1 MGEQFDLIVIGGGPG
16 GYVAAIKAAQYG
28 LRVALVEERELGGT
42 CLNRGC
48 IPTKTL
54 MHAAFL
60 YQEVKEAAGL
70 GIFAEGL
77 HYDLPALYHRK
88 DTVVQELREG
98 VESLLRANGV
108 QWVSGRAFLSAA
120 DTILMGSEAK
130 AVTLHAPRMLL
141 AVGAKPQRPPI
152 PGMELPGVL
161 TSDEILHRPPL
172 ACQHLAI
179 LGGGVI
185 GCELASIYGALGC
198 DVTILE
204 AADRILPLADR
215 EIAQNLSM
223 ILKKRGVSI
232 RTGCILEAIAP
243 DGAGLALTGKDKA
256 GEYSLWCDQLLVSV
270 GRKANCEGVW
280 NPSLGIETDAGRIV
294 VNAQFETSV
303 PGIYAIGDCVAG
315 SLQLAHV
322 ASAQAHHA
330 VAAMVG
336 KKPEK
341 NLRYVPN
348 CLYTNPEI
356 AWVGLS
362 AEEAKKQGFE
372 VKTSKYLMSGNG
384 KSLLEGQ
391 ERGFIK
397 LVVDAKTDTLLGA
410 QLMCGRATEL
420 IAGITSAIAC
430 ACKAEDLADVIYPH
444 PSFSEGLGEALDD
457 LFDHAVHV
465 APKRKR
471 NK

>member
-1 MGEQFDLIVIGGGPG
+1 LDDQFDLIVIGGGPG
-16 GYVAAIKAAQYG
+16 GYVAAIKGAQQG
-28 LRVALVEERELGGT
+28 LRVALVEEGELGGT

-60 YQEVKEAAGL
+60 YQEVKEAEEL
-70 GIFAEGL
+70 GIYTEGL
-77 HYDLPALYHRK
+77 RCDRSTLYQRK

-98 VESLLRANGV
+98 VSGLLQANGV
-108 QWVSGRAFLSAA
+108 ECYKGRAYLSAA
-120 DTILMGSEAK
+120 DTLVLSGIEE
-130 AVTLHAPRMLL
+130 VTLHASRMLL

-161 TSDEILHRPPL
+161 TSDEILASPL
-172 ACQHLAI
+172 TACQHLAI

-185 GCELASIYGALGC
+185 GCELASVYGALGC
-198 DVTILE
+198 EVTILE
-204 AADRILPLADR
+204 AAERILPLADR
-215 EIAQNLSM
+215 EISQNLTM
-223 ILKKRGVSI
+223 ILKKRGISI
-232 RTGCILEAIAP
+232 RTGCLVETIKP
-243 DGAGLALTGKDKA
+243 TVDGLSLIGNDKA
-256 GEYSLWCDQLLVSV
+256 GTCTIACDHLLVSI
-270 GRKANCEGVW
+270 GRKANCEGLW
-280 NPSLGIETDAGRIV
+280 NPSLGIETAAGGIV

-315 SLQLAHV
+315 SQQLAHV
-322 ASAQAHHA
+322 ASAQADHV
-330 VAAMVG
+330 VAGMMG
-336 KKPEK
+336 KQPEK
-341 NLRYVPN
+341 NLAYVPS

-384 KSLLEGQ
+384 KSLLERQ

-397 LVVDAKTDTLLGA
+397 LVVDAKSETLLGA

-420 IAGITSAIAC
+420 IAGMASAIAC
-430 ACKAEDLADVIYPH
+430 ACQVGDLASVIYPH
-444 PSFSEGLGEALDD
+444 PSFSEGLGEALED
-457 LFDHAVHV
+457 LFGRAVHV

-471 NK
+471 N